1 MYPLSPKHFTQYGS
15 PGYFSNERK
24 DKRKKKVMLIGNE
37 EINIYSFADCMIV
50 YIENPKVST
59 KKIPKTIKRG

>member
-1 MYPLSPKHFTQYGS
+1 
-15 PGYFSNERK
+15 
-24 DKRKKKVMLIGNE
+24 MLIGNE